1 VAQQSTTKYIFV
13 IGGVLSGLG
22 KGITAASI
30 GTILKSRGFSVN
42 IQKLDVYFNTD
53 AGTLNPA
60 EHGEVFVTKD
70 GAETDLDLGHYER
83 FLDEELT
90 KRSSVMNGH
99 IYARVIANERAGKYL
114 GKTIQIIPHVTGEI
128 QEQIIQ
134 AAKGFDFHIVELGG
148 TVGDIESTA
157 ALEAIRQLRRR
168 LGADNTLYVYVVY
181 LPYLG
186 ASHETKSKPAQ
197 NAVRDLRAA
206 GIHPDVLIARSEQP
220 FNGPVRAKLSLFCD
234 VEEAGIIPVPNARS
248 VYEVPLMIEKE
259 GLGSF
264 ILEKLA
270 LKPVAPKL
278 KEWEEL
284 SQLVHHP
291 DHNTLKI
298 GVIAKYLDNEDTYL
312 SVFEA
317 LKSAG
322 WANHIRPEI
331 CWIDAE
337 KVEKDSSL
345 LEGYT
350 GFLVPGGFGSRGV
363 EGKIAAATYAIKHQ
377 VPYLGLCY
385 GLHMAVIAA
394 ARLNGLKDAN
404 TTEVNPNTP
413 HPVINL
419 MEHQRTVTDK
429 GGTMRLGDYPC
440 VIDAQSKVGKAYG
453 ETEVMERHRH
463 RWEVNNNYRDRL
475 QAAGLKFVGMSPDKK
490 LVEIIELANHP
501 FMVASQFHPEFKSR
515 PRRPHPL
522 FNAFMAAAKTYQAKN

>member
-1 VAQQSTTKYIFV
+1 MAKQSTPKYIFV

-90 KRSSVMNGH
+90 KSSSIMNGH

-128 QEQIIQ
+128 QEQIMD
-134 AAKGFDFHIVELGG
+134 AAQGFDFHIVELGG

-206 GIHPDVLIARSEQP
+206 GIHPDVLVARSEQP

-234 VEEAGIIPVPNARS
+234 VEEAGIIPVPNAKS
-248 VYEVPLMIEKE
+248 VYEVPLTIEKA
-259 GLGSF
+259 GLGDF

-278 KEWEEL
+278 KDWQEL
-284 SQLVHHP
+284 AELVHHP
-291 DHNTLKI
+291 DHDTLKI

-331 CWIDAE
+331 CWLDAE
-337 KVEKDSSL
+337 KVERDPKL
-345 LEGYT
+345 LEGYA
-350 GFLVPGGFGSRGV
+350 GIIVPGGFGSRGV
-363 EGKIAAATYAIKHQ
+363 EGKIAAATYAIQNQ

-394 ARLNGLKDAN
+394 ARLHGLTDAN
-404 TTEVNPNTP
+404 TTEVNPDTTA
-413 HPVINL
+413 PVIDL
-419 MEHQRTVTDK
+419 MEHQKSITNK
-429 GGTMRLGDYPC
+429 GGTMRLGNYPC
-440 VIDAQSKVGKAYG
+440 VLDSKSKVGQAYG
-453 ETEVMERHRH
+453 VAEVLERHRH
-463 RWEVNNNYRDRL
+463 RWEVNNAYRDQL
-475 QAAGLKFVGMSPDKK
+475 TAAGLRFVGMSPDQK
-490 LVEIIELANHP
+490 LVEIIELADHP

-522 FNAFMAAAKTYQAKN
+522 FNAFMVAAKAQAKK